1 MKEVLLLT
9 VFTLLVYTAS
19 GERRYNKLK
28 FGQTE
33 NDYIL
38 FQTDMSPFETG
49 FTLCSWIRKLYTLNH
64 PTWFSY
70 AVSDQAF
77 ELQIGDDGV
86 QTYIFGSNTNLASY
100 YTVTPG
106 NWFHNCMSWDA
117 ATRTRNIYIDGVL
130 VDSRSTPENRTL
142 KQGGSILLGN
152 EQDSGPG
159 AGMDKHDIFGGEMYN
174 LNMFSRKLT
183 DSEIQEM
190 ARERC
195 SEVEDQYGE
204 VRRLKWEDILL
215 KERTGNVT
223 EIGSGCSA
231 VDSVRYSYQLAV
243 RKLTDT
249 KNDLE
254 KCQVK
259 AHKLEVLLK
268 SIQKLGKF
276 NCKIIKL
283 YN

>member
-1 MKEVLLLT
+1 
-9 VFTLLVYTAS
+9 
-19 GERRYNKLK
+19 
-28 FGQTE
+28 
-33 NDYIL
+33 
-38 FQTDMSPFETG
+38 
-49 FTLCSWIRKLYTLNH
+49 
-64 PTWFSY
+64 
-70 AVSDQAF
+70 
-77 ELQIGDDGV
+77 
-86 QTYIFGSNTNLASY
+86 
-100 YTVTPG
+100 
-106 NWFHNCMSWDA
+106 
-117 ATRTRNIYIDGVL
+117 
-130 VDSRSTPENRTL
+130 
-142 KQGGSILLGN
+142 
-152 EQDSGPG
+152 
-159 AGMDKHDIFGGEMYN
+159 
-174 LNMFSRKLT
+174 MFSRKLT

-195 SEVEDQYGE
+195 SGVEDLYGE
-204 VRRLKWEDILL
+204 VRSLKWEDILL

-231 VDSVRYSYQLAV
+231 IDSVRYSYQLAI